1 MFAVSDFLL
10 DHLRSQ
16 SSEMIYVFE
25 CYAYS
30 YEPFPEPTSGNLSYD
45 PRHAIKRW
53 AGQVISFDLDGESV
67 TYERQVLNV
76 PSINKHIGKKFDDA
90 SLGLSNVDRFVAAF
104 VLQSIAF
111 GKTIQGQRLV
121 VRMIP
126 RNAPSGDGAASCY
139 QHSIIVY
146 VGRVNKP
153 DGFNRSSGSISA
165 TQDLGTTVQQIPPKP
180 FQPDCPLVFKG
191 VDCLGSETLAQKSPT
206 YQAAKICN
214 KSHAQC
220 TEYSNTEFF
229 QGLRIVQI
237 ESSFIHKSNE
247 SFFKKVLNIFPGI
260 SRKVGPVGN
269 SIHDGGAYGQPI
281 PIILGRWLM
290 KLIPLQ
296 FQDIGTSINFKMAA
310 CRGTIHD
317 FVDIRNES
325 IGFTQPLGITK
336 HLGEYGGVGTQ
347 TADTVFP
354 DASFHSKLACI
365 TGFCNGSDIATE
377 EAAPQI
383 VSMIAG
389 QKMRLAFGTV
399 SDGTAR
405 VSSLFAGYTAGG
417 DVYNSWGDN
426 PVDQA
431 RFLIT
436 DSSILNM
443 PPSHIADRATVR
455 TASYCIGPIKD
466 VSNAERAIF
475 PASETSRAG
484 VDFRRYNSTGMI
496 AGRSFRVGGA
506 VPQAPLGTPNREAD
520 YEFDDGSL
528 EDGSASLDV
537 KTVYRKRYT
546 SNIII
551 SEPKKAVD
559 FLYDTLFPS
568 ARLFLRWDS
577 LGRLAIDSER
587 PADHSY
593 LRANVSSGAASIP
606 VRDVFPWK
614 PLEFILNEPE
624 PLRGKVLIGAH
635 KLHSEVRAITSA
647 SYSADGDAITLDAD
661 AAGGLTATSSGA
673 TLGGGS
679 ASIPSSGIITIGGT
693 PTVGATITVTIDG
706 VEITVTATDEDLIGQ
721 IPDNLSMAEQLIYA
735 INAEPILQDY
745 VVAERGVASGFT
757 TEIVVYSKYGVLNFT
772 PALEENH
779 FAEMADPSVSPT
791 VVASSGG
798 LAAGAYLVS
807 YAYRNANGNT
817 NLSPISAIT
826 LTASQQIDV
835 TGIALPTGAA
845 SIDWFVS
852 VEANSGTMLL
862 VANNNGSGLSINA
875 LPATT
880 SDDPPKLNTTG
891 EECLRVMFSDAQKA
905 LAYADTTRATHLD
918 GSFEW
923 PEGGRQSTIN
933 QVKTKYRE
941 AILDFGEKPLIVN
954 DEKHQEET
962 GQTNTAE
969 IDLSAVDNFN
979 QAKRLCN
986 GYLAK
991 LRDGDFFFKW
1001 SSAGEPVLL
1010 EIGDVACLSDDSGA
1024 WRNVPV
1030 RIEELTYNSRFEVS
1044 FICRLYSTSQF
1055 NDTVLQTEVPLPS
1068 ALVNFKATPAAPEF
1082 NDAEFPP
1089 NGLVQTLDGS
1099 LGLTS
1104 VRGGAIVISSIYA
1117 QKVNVRLT
1125 KRAGVIVDQSIA
1137 SGLVP
1142 NEDGEVVFE
1151 FLASDPGLYVVE
1163 IQAQN
1168 QWGKSAWVAE
1178 TIVIGLGAA
1187 QGLWITPM
1195 VQLSGAGAVEWS
1207 GSGSYIIPMITESSA
1222 GEPNP
1227 AGGGNFD
1234 IP

>member
-1 MFAVSDFLL
+1 MFGVSDFLL
-10 DHLRSQ
+10 DHLRSR
-16 SSEMIYVFE
+16 STKMIYVFE
-25 CYAYS
+25 CYS
-30 YEPFPEPTSGNLSYD
+30 WDYEPFSGPGILSFD
-45 PRHAIKRW
+45 PRFAVKRW
-53 AGQVISFDLDGESV
+53 AGQVISFDLDGDSV
-67 TYERQVLNV
+67 AYERQVLNV
-76 PSINKHIGKKFDDA
+76 PSISKHIGKKFDDA
-90 SLGLSNVDRFVAAF
+90 TLGLSNVDRTVAAF

-111 GKTIQGQRLV
+111 GKTIQGQRLI

-191 VDCLGSETLAQKSPT
+191 PDCLGSETLAQKSPT

-237 ESSFIHKSNE
+237 ESSFVHKSNE
-247 SFFKKVLNIFPGI
+247 SFLKKVLNILPGI
-260 SRKVGPVGN
+260 SRKKTVVGN
-269 SIHDGGAYGQPI
+269 SVHDGGVYGQPI

-296 FQDIGTSINFKMAA
+296 FQDIGTSINFKMVA

-317 FVDIRNES
+317 FLNVRNETV
-325 IGFTQPLGITK
+325 GFTQPLGVTK

-354 DASFHSKLACI
+354 DASFHSKLAYI

-377 EAAPQI
+377 EPAPQI
-383 VSMIAG
+383 ASLIAG
-389 QKMRLAFGTV
+389 QSMRLAFGTV
-399 SDGTAR
+399 ADGTAR
-405 VSSLFAGYTAGG
+405 VSSVFAGYSAGG
-417 DVYNSWGDN
+417 DGFNYWSDN

-431 RFLIT
+431 RFIIN
-436 DSSILNM
+436 DPSALNV
-443 PPSHIADRATVR
+443 PGSHIADRATVR
-455 TASYCIGPIKD
+455 TASYCLGPIKD
-466 VSNAERAIF
+466 VTNAERALF
-475 PASETSRAG
+475 PNTETSRAG
-484 VDFRRYNSTGMI
+484 VDYKRYRSTSVISGL
-496 AGRSFRVGGA
+496 SFHYNDAVNFLSPPQKPGG
-506 VPQAPLGTPNREAD
+506 VYLREAE
-520 YEFDDGSL
+520 YEFFDPESPP
-528 EDGSASLDV
+528 ASVDV
-537 KTVYRKRYT
+537 EVVYRKRYT
-546 SNIII
+546 SNIVI
-551 SEPKKAVD
+551 SEPKKAID

-568 ARLFLRWDS
+568 ARLFLRWDE

-593 LRANVSSGAASIP
+593 LRADVSAGALSIP
-606 VRDVFPWK
+606 IRDVFPWK
-614 PLEFILNEPE
+614 PLEEIANEPE
-624 PLRGKVLIGAH
+624 PLRGKVLIGVH
-635 KLHSEVRAITSA
+635 KTFTSEVRTITSA

-661 AAGGLTATSSGA
+661 ATGGLSVVVSGA
-673 TLGGGS
+673 TLSGGS
-679 ASIPSSGIITIGGT
+679 TTTPSSGTITLSGT
-693 PTVGATITVTIDG
+693 PVVGG
-706 VEITVTATDEDLIGQ
+706 TVTAIIDGFEIELIVEGPDTNAA
-721 IPDNLSMAEQLIYA
+721 IPDNLIVAERLVYM
-735 INAEPILQDY
+735 INAEPLLQDY
-745 VVAERGVASGFT
+745 VVATRGTAGGFD
-757 TEIVVYSKYGVLNFT
+757 TEIVITSKYGVLNFT
-772 PALEENH
+772 PALEEDH
-779 FAEMADPSVSPT
+779 FAEIADPTVAPT
-791 VVASSGG
+791 VAASSGV

-826 LTASQQIDV
+826 LTANQQIDV
-835 TGIALPTGAA
+835 TGIALPAGAT

-852 VEANSGTMLL
+852 VEVNSGTMLL
-862 VANNNGSGLSINA
+862 VNNNNGSGFSINA

-880 SDDPPKLNTTG
+880 EDDPPKLNTTG
-891 EECLRVMFSDAQKA
+891 EETLRVMFSDAQKA
-905 LAYADTTRATHLD
+905 LVYADTSHATHLD

-1001 SSAGEPVLL
+1001 SSAGEAVLL
-1010 EIGDVACLSDDSGA
+1010 EIGDVVCLSDDSGA

-1068 ALVNFKATPAAPEF
+1068 ALINFKSPPPAPTF
-1082 NDAEFPP
+1082 NAVDFPP
-1089 NGLVQTLDGS
+1089 DGLTQTLDGS
-1099 LGLTS
+1099 LGLTTI
-1104 VRGGAIVISSIYA
+1104 RGGAIVADSLYA
-1117 QKVNVRLT
+1117 QTVNVRLT
-1125 KRAGVIVDQSIA
+1125 KRGGVTVNETVMSN
-1137 SGLVP
+1137 LVP
-1142 NEDGEVVFE
+1142 NNDGEVVFE
-1151 FLASDPGLYVVE
+1151 LLATVDGLYTVE
-1163 IQAQN
+1163 VQACN
-1168 QWGKSAWVAE
+1168 SWGCSEWVAE
-1178 TIVIGLGAA
+1178 SIVVGFGSLFGLA
-1187 QGLWITPM
+1187 M
-1195 VQLSGAGAVEWS
+1195 ED
-1207 GSGSYIIPMITESSA
+1207 GSLLLTE
-1222 GEPNP
+1222 GT
-1227 AGGGNFD
+1227 D
-1234 IP
+1234 IMEIEHG